1 MNRKMGVIAAAACGM
16 ALASTSASAIRI
28 NGSLSFA
35 GGFDTLPVAPT
46 SAIVSLLN
54 AFDVSAVGIAVGGTG
69 DFVGENGLMSASDF
83 SLPLGG
89 GQIMFT
95 TAGGFVWTVTAV
107 EGDSNS
113 LLECIGGGCDD
124 SRTLDFQGTVTGPD
138 FDPTPFNGNWTANGS
153 CKGAGGICTSDL
165 TGSYS
170 ASFSTT
176 VPELGSLALLGL
188 GLLGFGAVRR
198 RKA

>member
-1 MNRKMGVIAAAACGM
+1 MNRKTGLIAAAACGM
-16 ALASTSASAIRI
+16 ALASTSASAIGI

-46 SAIVSLLN
+46 SAIVSLLS

-69 DFVGENGLMSASDF
+69 DFAGETGLMSASDF

-89 GQIMFT
+89 GQVIFT
-95 TAGGFVWTVTAV
+95 TTGGFVWTVTSV
-107 EGDSNS
+107 ESDSNS
-113 LLECIGGGCDD
+113 LLECSGGGCDD
-124 SRTLDFQGTVTGPD
+124 SRTLDFKGTVVGPG
-138 FDPTPFNGNWTANGS
+138 FDVTPFNGNWTANGS
-153 CKGAGGICTSDL
+153 CKGARGICTSDV

-170 ASFSTT
+170 ASFSTS
-176 VPELGSLALLGL
+176 VPEPGSLALLGL
-188 GLLGFGAVRR
+188 GLLAFGTVSR